1 MSPLPAGTNLF
12 TRTLMRRFG
21 RKAGR
26 KVKCEPCP
34 ADLIVDER
42 FDLRPLGIG
51 ATILHTPGHSP
62 GSISLI
68 VDDEIAIVG
77 DTMVGTFPGK
87 IFPPFA
93 DDVKGVV
100 QSWGK
105 LLETG
110 CRLFLPAHG
119 SGNSRELVEKLW
131 RKREQRESAI
141 DH

>member
-1 MSPLPAGTNLF
+1 MS
-12 TRTLMRRFG
+12 
-21 RKAGR
+21 
-26 KVKCEPCP
+26 V
-34 ADLIVDER
+34 IV
-42 FDLRPLGIG
+42 G
-51 ATILHTPGHSP
+51 
-62 GSISLI
+62 
-68 VDDEIAIVG
+68 DEIAIVG

-93 DDVKGVV
+93 DDVEGVV

-131 RKREQRESAI
+131 REREQRESAI
-141 DH
+141 EHL